1 MSVLLLYRMNTWLWE
16 SHVLRM
22 EANMMAS
29 GTGAG
34 SMDKVSTLV
43 QPTSS
48 TMDLRLQQEKCER
61 PWLVLWIQWCF
72 GWWIRM
78 CHFHTF
84 KLWYPKKVFVPPRSL
99 GRWKASRKRNSGFLG
114 KIKLRSKVLHLCC
127 FSLFLFFKINSAC
140 FCGMAHIFGGRSLTI
155 QGVCQWRQVRWMV
168 VQRSLGLQICGVFLW
183 KKLDDETRSM

>member
-61 PWLVLWIQWCF
+61 PWCF

-84 KLWYPKKVFVPPRSL
+84 HPGAWEDGKRHGKGIQDSWEQLNCDRRFYTSVVF
-99 GRWKASRKRNSGFLG
+99 FLYFYFS
-114 KIKLRSKVLHLCC
+114 KSILRAFVEWPT
-127 FSLFLFFKINSAC
+127 F
-140 FCGMAHIFGGRSLTI
+140 FGGRSLTI

-168 VQRSLGLQICGVFLW
+168 VQRS
-183 KKLDDETRSM
+183 M

>member
-1 MSVLLLYRMNTWLWE
+1 
-16 SHVLRM
+16 M

-84 KLWYPKKVFVPPRSL
+84 KL
-99 GRWKASRKRNSGFLG
+99 
-114 KIKLRSKVLHLCC
+114 
-127 FSLFLFFKINSAC
+127 
-140 FCGMAHIFGGRSLTI
+140 
-155 QGVCQWRQVRWMV
+155 
-168 VQRSLGLQICGVFLW
+168 
-183 KKLDDETRSM
+183 

>member
-1 MSVLLLYRMNTWLWE
+1 
-16 SHVLRM
+16 M

-114 KIKLRSKVLHLCC
+114 TIKLRSKVLHLCC

-140 FCGMAHIFGGRSLTI
+140 FCGMARIFGEDLWQSKEYANGDKYDGWWYNGLLASRFAALFVSNLT
-155 QGVCQWRQVRWMV
+155 
-168 VQRSLGLQICGVFLW
+168 
-183 KKLDDETRSM
+183 TPRSM